1 MREGER
7 ADQFRIAAAFV
18 LILEVEEQRG
28 RESVYADYAA
38 EIPEKSDRDLSS
50 GPSAL
55 LSRNETNVF

>member
-18 LILEVEEQRG
+18 LILEVEGRG
-28 RESVYADYAA
+28 EGRVYADYAA

-50 GPSAL
+50 GPSNL

>member
-18 LILEVEEQRG
+18 LILEGRG
-28 RESVYADYAA
+28 EGRVYADYAA

-50 GPSAL
+50 GPSTL